1 MRTSPRSPVGT
12 ERLFWKIPGDEREH
26 SREIAVV
33 MLFPTWQMLDPEAP
47 FGWRTRNFPG
57 LASRSNHK
65 HVHFGFQRWH
75 SRPAVPLH
83 GVNAERRAVT
93 SWRHRSEAGSPRRH
107 RGLTGCSRAFER
119 MRRGCQGRSSV
130 DSARLRASRMALRAS
145 SRLAAAFRSE
155 AATREG
161 ATATAA
167 VTAGTVP
174 RATELRAM

>member
-65 HVHFGFQRWH
+65 HVHFGLQRWH

-83 GVNAERRAVT
+83 GINAERRAVT
-93 SWRHRSEAGSPRRH
+93 SWRHRSEAGSPPRH
-107 RGLTGCSRAFER
+107 RGLTGYSRAFER
-119 MRRGCQGRSSV
+119 MAWMSGPIERRLGETESLEDGLACLVEIGGRV
-130 DSARLRASRMALRAS
+130 
-145 SRLAAAFRSE
+145 SE
-155 AATREG
+155 
-161 ATATAA
+161 
-167 VTAGTVP
+167 
-174 RATELRAM
+174 